1 MSELN
6 KRVFTS
12 LVLILI
18 FIISFY
24 NNTALFFVLI
34 FCLYQIFY
42 EANIILKKIFKKN
55 NFKLF
60 FSLILTLM
68 FLSYL
73 ILFIWIS
80 LYSDNTF
87 DKHFLLLLI
96 STSVASDIGGYIF
109 GKTFKGKKLTS
120 ISPNKTFSGMY
131 GSFILSLIVVFL
143 IFKDFINNVNLIFI
157 IILISTITQIGDL
170 FISYLKRKSNLKD
183 TGNILPGHGGLLD
196 RFDGLIFSI
205 TLGSIIKLIL

>member
-24 NNTALFFVLI
+24 NNTAVFFVLI

-68 FLSYL
+68 FL
-73 ILFIWIS
+73 
-80 LYSDNTF
+80 
-87 DKHFLLLLI
+87 
-96 STSVASDIGGYIF
+96 
-109 GKTFKGKKLTS
+109 
-120 ISPNKTFSGMY
+120 
-131 GSFILSLIVVFL
+131 
-143 IFKDFINNVNLIFI
+143 
-157 IILISTITQIGDL
+157 TI
-170 FISYLKRKSNLKD
+170 
-183 TGNILPGHGGLLD
+183 
-196 RFDGLIFSI
+196 
-205 TLGSIIKLIL
+205 